1 MSKRKNQKG
10 FTMVELLAAVAI
22 LGLLSAIAI
31 VGVGKI
37 LDNANKKHYE
47 TQLDNMIMATKS
59 LSQENRNILPKG
71 IGKVFYRASIL
82 FSMICLLMVL
92 LTNCR

>member
-1 MSKRKNQKG
+1 MNKRKNQKG

-31 VGVGKI
+31 VSVGKI

-47 TQLDNMIMATKS
+47 TQLDNIIMATKS
-59 LSQENRNILPKG
+59 LSQ
-71 IGKVFYRASIL
+71 
-82 FSMICLLMVL
+82 
-92 LTNCR
+92 

>member
-1 MSKRKNQKG
+1 MNKRKNQKG

-37 LDNANKKHYE
+37 LDNANKKHY
-47 TQLDNMIMATKS
+47 
-59 LSQENRNILPKG
+59 
-71 IGKVFYRASIL
+71 
-82 FSMICLLMVL
+82 
-92 LTNCR
+92 

>member
-1 MSKRKNQKG
+1 
-10 FTMVELLAAVAI
+10 MVELLAAVAI

-31 VGVGKI
+31 VSVGKI

-59 LSQENRNILPKG
+59 LSQENRNVLPKG
-71 IGKVFYRASIL
+71 IGETTTVTLETLQHKKYIG
-82 FSMICLLMVL
+82 
-92 LTNCR
+92 